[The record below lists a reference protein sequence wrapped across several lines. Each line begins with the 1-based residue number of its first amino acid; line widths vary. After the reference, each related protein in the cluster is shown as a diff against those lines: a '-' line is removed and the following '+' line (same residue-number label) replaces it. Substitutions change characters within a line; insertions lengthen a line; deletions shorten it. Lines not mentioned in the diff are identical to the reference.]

1 MSKELNLDAG
11 KRAERKLL
19 ITVAE
24 WMEYTLLTTEPT
36 DWATKYAD
44 YYKKVNGVYVAVT
57 GTTVGT
63 STTAPTFAAN
73 TYYSGVQNREIL
85 GTRVEDSSIELNADI
100 ETMTDILGITYTD
113 VNKTEPQQTLDPSN
127 VIGGSKISAYLYDAV
142 THNRITDYNQ
152 AFKVYIISG
161 FMGDATNGYE
171 AVRHDG
177 CSIIPTS
184 IGGSSYVQMP
194 LEIHFSNN
202 ITSGTVNKLAD
213 DFTFTPDVAV

>member
-1 MSKELNLDAG
+1 MAKQLNLDKG
-11 KRAERKLL
+11 KRAERKTL

-24 WMEYTLLTTEPT
+24 WKEYTLLTAEPA
-36 DWATKYAD
+36 DWATNFTD
-44 YYKKVNGVYVAVT
+44 YYTKSNGVYEAVT
-57 GTTVGT
+57 G
-63 STTAPTFAAN
+63 TTAPTFAAN
-73 TYYSGVQNREIL
+73 TYYSAEESREVL
-85 GTRVEDSSIELNADI
+85 GTRVEDSSIELNAEI

-142 THNRITDYNQ
+142 VHNRITDYSQVFN
-152 AFKVYIISG
+152 VYIISG

-194 LEIHFSNN
+194 LEIHFSNK
-202 ITSGTVNKLAD
+202 ITSGTVDKLAD
-213 DFTFTPDVAV
+213 DFTFTPDVNI

>member
-1 MSKELNLDAG
+1 MPKQLNLDKG
-11 KRAERKLL
+11 KRAERKTL

-24 WMEYTLLTTEPT
+24 WIEYTLLTAEPD
-36 DWATKYAD
+36 DWASAYSN
-44 YYKKVNGVYVAVT
+44 YYEKNNGVYEKIPT
-57 GTTVGT
+57 G
-63 STTAPTFAAN
+63 TTAPTFATN
-73 TYYSGVQNREIL
+73 KYYSGEENREVL

-127 VIGGSKISAYLYDAV
+127 IIGGSKISAYLYDAAI
-142 THNRITDYNQ
+142 HNRITDYNQ
-152 AFKVYIISG
+152 AFNVYVISG

-171 AVRHDG
+171 TVKHSG

-184 IGGSSYVQMP
+184 IGGSAYVQMP

-213 DFTFTPDVAV
+213 DFTFTPDVNI

>member
-1 MSKELNLDAG
+1 MPKELNLDKG
-11 KRAERKLL
+11 KRAERKSLL
-19 ITVAE
+19 TVAE
-24 WMEYTLLTTEPT
+24 WFEYTVLTSEPE
-36 DWATKYAD
+36 DWSTGYAN
-44 YYKKVNGVYVAVT
+44 YYKRENGVYVAL
-57 GTTVGT
+57 
-63 STTAPTFAAN
+63 TAAETFAEN
-73 TYYSGVQNREIL
+73 KYYSKTENREIL
-85 GTRVEDSSIELNADI
+85 GARVEDSSIELNAEI

-142 THNRITDYNQ
+142 IHNRITDYNQ
-152 AFKVYIISG
+152 AFNVYIISA

-171 AVRHDG
+171 TVRHDG

-184 IGGSSYVQMP
+184 IGGSAYVQMP

-213 DFTFTPDVAV
+213 DFTFTPDVTV

>member
-1 MSKELNLDAG
+1 MSKQLNLDKG
-11 KRAERKLL
+11 KRAERKTL

-24 WMEYTLLTTEPT
+24 WDEFTLLTSEPA
-36 DWATKYAD
+36 DWATNYTD
-44 YYKKVNGVYVAVT
+44 YYEKIAGVYTPVS
-57 GTTVGT
+57 G
-63 STTAPTFAAN
+63 STAPTFAAD
-73 TYYSGVQNREIL
+73 TYYSGEESREVL
-85 GTRVEDSSIELNADI
+85 GTRVEDSSIELNAEI

-142 THNRITDYNQ
+142 IHNRITDYNQ
-152 AFKVYIISG
+152 AFRVYVISG

-213 DFTFTPDVAV
+213 DFTFTPDVTV

>member
-1 MSKELNLDAG
+1 MPKELNLDKG
-11 KRAERKLL
+11 KRAERKSLL
-19 ITVAE
+19 TVAE
-24 WMEYTLLTTEPT
+24 WFEYTVLTSEPE
-36 DWATKYAD
+36 DWSTGYAN
-44 YYKKVNGVYVAVT
+44 YYKKENGVYVAL
-57 GTTVGT
+57 T
-63 STTAPTFAAN
+63 SSETFAAN
-73 TYYSGVQNREIL
+73 KYYSKAENREIL
-85 GTRVEDSSIELNADI
+85 GARVEDSSIELNAEI

-142 THNRITDYNQ
+142 IHNRITDYNQ
-152 AFKVYIISG
+152 AFNVYIISA

-171 AVRHDG
+171 TVRHDG

-184 IGGSSYVQMP
+184 IGGSAYVQMP

-213 DFTFTPDVAV
+213 DFTFTPDVTV

>member
-1 MSKELNLDAG
+1 MAKQLNLDKG
-11 KRAERKLL
+11 KRAERKTL

-24 WMEYTLLTTEPT
+24 WKEYTLLTAEPA
-36 DWATKYAD
+36 DWATNYTD
-44 YYKKVNGVYVAVT
+44 YYTKSNGVYEKVS
-57 GTTVGT
+57 GT
-63 STTAPTFAAN
+63 SAPTFAAN
-73 TYYSGVQNREIL
+73 TYYSAEESREVL
-85 GTRVEDSSIELNADI
+85 GTRVEDSSIELNAEI

-142 THNRITDYNQ
+142 VHNRITDYSQVFN
-152 AFKVYIISG
+152 VYIISG

-194 LEIHFSNN
+194 LEIHFSNK
-202 ITSGTVNKLAD
+202 ITSGTVDKLAD
-213 DFTFTPDVAV
+213 DFTFTPDVNI

>member
-1 MSKELNLDAG
+1 MSKQLNLDKG
-11 KRAERKLL
+11 KRAERKTL
-19 ITVAE
+19 ITCAE
-24 WMEYTLLTTEPT
+24 WFEYTALTAEPD
-36 DWATKYAD
+36 DWSTSYTD
-44 YYKKVNGVYVAVT
+44 YYEKDNGVYSAIT
-57 GTTVGT
+57 G
-63 STTAPTFAAN
+63 SAAPTFA
-73 TYYSGVQNREIL
+73 TGKYYSRTENREVL
-85 GTRVEDSSIELNADI
+85 GARVEDSSIELNADI

-142 THNRITDYNQ
+142 IHNRITDYNQ
-152 AFKVYIISG
+152 AFNVYIISG

-194 LEIHFSNN
+194 LEIHFSNK

-213 DFTFTPDVAV
+213 DFTFTEDVNV

>member
-44 YYKKVNGVYVAVT
+44 YYKKVHGVYAAVT

>member
-1 MSKELNLDAG
+1 MPKELNLDKG
-11 KRAERKLL
+11 KRAERKSLL
-19 ITVAE
+19 TVAE
-24 WMEYTLLTTEPT
+24 WFEYTVLTTEPD
-36 DWATKYAD
+36 DWSTGYAS
-44 YYKKVNGVYVAVT
+44 YYKKENGVYIAL
-57 GTTVGT
+57 T
-63 STTAPTFAAN
+63 SAETFATN
-73 TYYSGVQNREIL
+73 KYYSKAENREIL
-85 GTRVEDSSIELNADI
+85 GARVEDSSIELNAEI

-142 THNRITDYNQ
+142 IHNRITDYNQ
-152 AFKVYIISG
+152 AFNVYIISA

-171 AVRHDG
+171 TVRHDG

-184 IGGSSYVQMP
+184 IGGSAYVQMP

-213 DFTFTPDVAV
+213 DFTFTPDVTV

>member
-1 MSKELNLDAG
+1 MAKQLNLDKG
-11 KRAERKLL
+11 KRAERKTL

-24 WMEYTLLTTEPT
+24 WKEYTLLTAEPD
-36 DWATKYAD
+36 DWATNYTD
-44 YYKKVNGVYVAVT
+44 YYTKNNGVYEAIT
-57 GTTVGT
+57 G
-63 STTAPTFAAN
+63 TTAPTFAAN
-73 TYYSGVQNREIL
+73 TYYSAEESREVL
-85 GTRVEDSSIELNADI
+85 GTRVEDSSIELNAEI

-142 THNRITDYNQ
+142 VHNRITDYSQVFN
-152 AFKVYIISG
+152 VYIISG

-194 LEIHFSNN
+194 LEIHFSNK
-202 ITSGTVNKLAD
+202 ITSGTVDKLAD
-213 DFTFTPDVAV
+213 DFTFTPDVNI

>member
-1 MSKELNLDAG
+1 MSKQLNLDKG
-11 KRAERKLL
+11 KRAERKTL

-24 WMEYTLLTTEPT
+24 WDEFTLLASEPA
-36 DWATKYAD
+36 DWATNYTD
-44 YYKKVNGVYVAVT
+44 YYEKIAGVYT
-57 GTTVGT
+57 PITEGE
-63 STTAPTFAAN
+63 SAPTFATN
-73 TYYSGVQNREIL
+73 TYYSGEESREVL
-85 GTRVEDSSIELNADI
+85 GTRVEDSSIELNAEI

-142 THNRITDYNQ
+142 IHNRITDYNQ
-152 AFKVYIISG
+152 AFRVYVISG

-213 DFTFTPDVAV
+213 DFTFTPDVTV

>member
-1 MSKELNLDAG
+1 MAKQLNLDKG
-11 KRAERKLL
+11 KRAERKTL

-24 WMEYTLLTTEPT
+24 WNEYTVLTAEPA
-36 DWATKYAD
+36 DWSANFTNYYTKVD
-44 YYKKVNGVYVAVT
+44 GVYTQLT
-57 GTTVGT
+57 G
-63 STTAPTFAAN
+63 SSAPSFEAN
-73 TYYSGVQNREIL
+73 KYYSGEQNREVL

-127 VIGGSKISAYLYDAV
+127 IIGGSKISAYLYDAV
-142 THNRITDYNQ
+142 THNRITDYSQVFN
-152 AFKVYIISG
+152 VYIISG

-184 IGGSSYVQMP
+184 IGGSAYVQMP
-194 LEIHFSNN
+194 LEIHFSNK

-213 DFTFTPDVAV
+213 DFTFTPDVEV

>member
-1 MSKELNLDAG
+1 MAKQLNLDKG
-11 KRAERKLL
+11 KRAERKTL

-24 WMEYTLLTTEPT
+24 WNEYTLLTAEPG
-36 DWATKYAD
+36 DWATNYTD
-44 YYKKVNGVYVAVT
+44 YYTKSNGVYEKVS
-57 GTTVGT
+57 G
-63 STTAPTFAAN
+63 TTAPTFATN
-73 TYYSGVQNREIL
+73 TYYSAEENREVL
-85 GTRVEDSSIELNADI
+85 GTRVEDSSIELNAEI

-142 THNRITDYNQ
+142 VHNRITDYSQVFN
-152 AFKVYIISG
+152 VYIISG

-194 LEIHFSNN
+194 LEIHFSNK
-202 ITSGTVNKLAD
+202 ITSGTVDKLAD
-213 DFTFTPDVAV
+213 DFTFTPDVNI

>member
-1 MSKELNLDAG
+1 MSKQLNLDKG
-11 KRAERKLL
+11 KRAERKTL

-24 WMEYTLLTTEPT
+24 WFEYTALTTEPS
-36 DWATKYAD
+36 DWATTYST
-44 YYKKVNGVYVAVT
+44 YYEKVDGVYVAV
-57 GTTVGT
+57 GGAE
-63 STTAPTFAAN
+63 APTFAAN
-73 TYYSGVQNREIL
+73 KYYSRTDNREVL

-152 AFKVYIISG
+152 AFNVYIISG

-213 DFTFTPDVAV
+213 DFTFTPDVTV

>member
-1 MSKELNLDAG
+1 MAKQLNLDKG

-24 WMEYTLLTTEPT
+24 WNEYTLLTAEPD
-36 DWATKYAD
+36 DWATNYTD
-44 YYKKVNGVYVAVT
+44 YYTKKDGVYSKIPSA
-57 GTTVGT
+57 T
-63 STTAPTFAAN
+63 SAPTFETN
-73 TYYSGVQNREIL
+73 TYYSGEQNREVL

-127 VIGGSKISAYLYDAV
+127 IIGGSKISAYLYDAV
-142 THNRITDYNQ
+142 THNRITDYSQVFN
-152 AFKVYIISG
+152 VYIISG

-184 IGGSSYVQMP
+184 IGGSAYVQMP
-194 LEIHFSNN
+194 LEIHFSNK

-213 DFTFTPDVAV
+213 DFTFTPDVNV

>member
-1 MSKELNLDAG
+1 MAKQLNLDKG
-11 KRAERKLL
+11 KRAERKTL

-24 WMEYTLLTTEPT
+24 WFEYSVLTSQPD
-36 DWATKYAD
+36 DWATNFTD
-44 YYKKVNGVYVAVT
+44 YYQKDNGVYTALT
-57 GTTVGT
+57 G
-63 STTAPTFAAN
+63 TTAPTFAQN
-73 TYYSGVQNREIL
+73 KYYSRTDNREVL
-85 GTRVEDSSIELNADI
+85 GARVEDSSIELNADI

-152 AFKVYIISG
+152 AFNVYIISG
-161 FMGDATNGYE
+161 FMGDAVNGYE
-171 AVRHDG
+171 AVRHDD

-194 LEIHFSNN
+194 LEIHFSNK

-213 DFTFTPDVAV
+213 DFTFTPDVSI

>member
-1 MSKELNLDAG
+1 MSKQLNLDKG
-11 KRAERKLL
+11 KRAERKTL
-19 ITVAE
+19 ITCAE
-24 WMEYTLLTTEPT
+24 WFEYTVLTAEPA
-36 DWATKYAD
+36 DWSTNYSN
-44 YYKKVNGVYVAVT
+44 YYEKNDGTYEKVPSG
-57 GTTVGT
+57 
-63 STTAPTFAAN
+63 TTAPTWAADK
-73 TYYSGVQNREIL
+73 YYSGTENREVL
-85 GTRVEDSSIELNADI
+85 GARVEDSSIELNADI

-127 VIGGSKISAYLYDAV
+127 VIGGSRISAYLYDAV
-142 THNRITDYNQ
+142 IHNRITDYNQ
-152 AFKVYIISG
+152 AFNVYIISG

-194 LEIHFSNN
+194 LEIHFSNK

-213 DFTFTPDVAV
+213 DFTFTPDITI

>member
-1 MSKELNLDAG
+1 MAKQLNLDKG
-11 KRAERKLL
+11 KRAERKTL

-24 WMEYTLLTTEPT
+24 WNEYALLTAEPA
-36 DWATKYAD
+36 DWATNFTD
-44 YYKKVNGVYVAVT
+44 YYEKVAGVYT
-57 GTTVGT
+57 KLSG
-63 STTAPTFAAN
+63 TTAPTFATN
-73 TYYSGVQNREIL
+73 TYYSGEANREVL
-85 GTRVEDSSIELNADI
+85 GTRVEDSSIELNAEI

-142 THNRITDYNQ
+142 IHNRITDYSQVFN
-152 AFKVYIISG
+152 VYIISG

-171 AVRHDG
+171 TVMHSG

-213 DFTFTPDVAV
+213 DFEFTPDVTI

>member
-1 MSKELNLDAG
+1 MAKQLNLDKG
-11 KRAERKLL
+11 KRAERKTL

-24 WMEYTLLTTEPT
+24 WDEYTLLASEPA
-36 DWATKYAD
+36 DWATNYTD
-44 YYKKVNGVYVAVT
+44 YFEKIAGVYTPVT
-57 GTTVGT
+57 GTA
-63 STTAPTFAAN
+63 APTFEEN
-73 TYYSGVQNREIL
+73 KYYSGEESREVL
-85 GTRVEDSSIELNADI
+85 GTRVEDSSIELNAEI

-142 THNRITDYNQ
+142 IHNRITDYNQ
-152 AFKVYIISG
+152 AFRVYVISG

-213 DFTFTPDVAV
+213 DFTFTPDVAI